1 MFDFPSFS
9 KTAAHLAVPCSVEL
23 QQGDCGPGETSLV
36 LRTVLESLTSAQQLG
51 GAPISPKVAFVVD
64 DVTHHLIGMLS
75 TIYRYECV
83 ALQESASLNL
93 L

>member
-9 KTAAHLAVPCSVEL
+9 KTAAHLAVPCSVAL
-23 QQGDCGPGETSLV
+23 QQGDCGPGDKTLLV

-51 GAPISPKVAFVVD
+51 GAPISLKVAFVD
-64 DVTHHLIGMLS
+64 DVTHLLIGILS
-75 TIYRYECV
+75 TIYCYECV

>member
-23 QQGDCGPGETSLV
+23 QQGDCGPGDKTSLV

-51 GAPISPKVAFVVD
+51 GAPISLKVALVVD
-64 DVTHHLIGMLS
+64 DVTHHLIDMRS
-75 TIYRYECV
+75 TNYRYECV
-83 ALQESASLNL
+83 ARQESA
-93 L
+93 